1 MGDETGVKYG
11 AGLASR
17 GESTKSL
24 IEFFFFL
31 MNGLYLGD
39 NKEPSRSFK

>member
-24 IEFFFFL
+24 IVFFFL